1 MAEAFLS
8 MTIMDRV
15 VLVGIANQGSKVILA
30 AGPRSLVLNTLNNT
44 QWDRYNLPMVSTV
57 DQSLLAWYAE
67 HARDLPWRR
76 QRDPYAV
83 WVSEVMLQQT
93 RVETVIPYY
102 LRWMDRFPTVEVLA
116 AASRDEVLGVWEGL
130 GYYRRAH
137 NLHHAARILVAEYG
151 GELPSEVDKLRCLPG
166 IGPYTSAAI
175 AAIAFNRDVVALDG
189 NLRRVISRLI
199 DLPIDPRSQEGE
211 RQLRSWA
218 LGALPLGHSSVFN
231 QALMDLGATVCVP
244 RIPDCPSCPLAQF
257 CLAFQ
262 RGVQD
267 ERPVRNPRR
276 PTPHITAAAAVLRR
290 GEQVFIGR
298 RPEGMLLGGLWEFPG
313 GRLEQE
319 ESLDACLRREINE
332 ELGAVIEVGATLG
345 AFNHTYTHFRVT
357 VHAFECELKEG
368 EPQALEH
375 SEFRW
380 VYPECLREYPMGK
393 IDRAIARTILEQA
406 DHPSVEG

>member
-1 MAEAFLS
+1 
-8 MTIMDRV
+8 MTIVNRV
-15 VLVGIANQGSKVILA
+15 VLAGVSEQGSKVILA
-30 AGPRSLVLNTLNNT
+30 AGPRSLILNTLNNT
-44 QWDRYNLPMVSTV
+44 QWDRYNPPMVSTV
-57 DQSLLAWYAE
+57 AQSLLAWYAE

-76 QRDPYAV
+76 QRDPYRV

-102 LRWMDRFPTVEVLA
+102 LRWMDRFPTVEILA
-116 AASRDEVLGVWEGL
+116 AASRDEVLGIWEGL

-137 NLHHAARILVAEYG
+137 NLHQTAHILVAEYG
-151 GELPSEVDKLRCLPG
+151 GKLPSEVDELRRLPG
-166 IGPYTSAAI
+166 IGPYTAAAI

-199 DLPIDPRSQEGE
+199 DLPIAPRSSEGE

-218 LGALPLGHSSVFN
+218 SGALPPGRSSIFN
-231 QALMDLGATVCVP
+231 QALMDLGAAVCVP
-244 RIPDCPSCPLAQF
+244 RTPDCSSCPLTQF

-267 ERPVRNPRR
+267 ERPVRTKRR
-276 PTPHITAAAAVLRR
+276 PIPHITAAAAVLRR
-290 GEQVFIGR
+290 EEQVLIGR
-298 RPEGMLLGGLWEFPG
+298 RSEEMLLGGLWEFPG

-332 ELGAVIEVGATLG
+332 ELGVKIEVGAALG

-368 EPQALEH
+368 EPKALEH
-375 SEFRW
+375 SEIRW
-380 VYPECLREYPMGK
+380 VHPVRLREYPMGK
-393 IDRAIARTILEQA
+393 IDRAIAQTILER
-406 DHPSVEG
+406 DDYPSVDG